1 MRSAV
6 RSAGGLRPATAAD
19 APALRDLE
27 RAANLV
33 GLAHV
38 FPVADFPFPDDE
50 VLARWRRVL
59 ADPGVV
65 VEVVDADADGR
76 ALGLDCLVAYDA
88 TTLRHLAVHPRR
100 WGSGLARLA
109 VTRAARAIRDGGAQP
124 RLWCL
129 AANGRALGLYAHLG
143 WEPTGV
149 EKRSEW
155 TPFPTEREL
164 VLRGSDDG

>member
-1 MRSAV
+1 MF
-6 RSAGGLRPATAAD
+6 RPAGAAD

-27 RAANLV
+27 REANLV

-38 FPVADFPFPDDE
+38 FPTADFPFPDDA

-59 ADPGVV
+59 AEPGVR
-65 VEVVDADADGR
+65 VEVLEAMDGAD
-76 ALGLDCLVAYDA
+76 LSCFVAHDA

-100 WGSGLARLA
+100 WGSGMARTA
-109 VTRAARAIRDGGAQP
+109 VSRAVSRIRAGGHEP

-129 AANGRALGLYAHLG
+129 AANHRALGLYRHLG

-149 EKRSEW
+149 ERRSEW
-155 TPFPTEREL
+155 TPYPVEREL
-164 VLRGSDDG
+164 VLRGSVDV